1 MRLPAVEVASY
12 DVELEDDEPRY
23 VPRSLDADAFRTS
36 DWHRPNCR
44 AIREGV
50 TPALKLPEWHL
61 ADGVNDGGAPTCP
74 GEMMAGRSGTVV
86 PGSGLQNCGP
96 DLIFVCSR
104 FTNFASRPVKPGES
118 NWATRHD
125 VNGSKCVDGVTMFL
139 E

>member
-12 DVELEDDEPRY
+12 DVELKDDEPRY

-74 GEMMAGRSGTVV
+74 RRDDGRTAGTVV

-104 FTNFASRPVKPGES
+104 FTNFASRRVQLGES